1 VRSGGRIEKMETSMN
16 NRRQMLQAALA
27 LTSLSAAPGGAT
39 ARAEALYPSLRLFIP
54 ANPGGGWDGLGRA
67 IEHVVRRAGLVDAV
81 QVENVGGAGGTVGL
95 PRFLTQYRNRP
106 EGLMVAGSVMVGA
119 AIANKSA
126 AGVLDVAPVARLTEE
141 VSVLVVPPDSPITDI
156 RGLLDRLKSNPGA
169 VSVAGGSAG
178 GTEHITLGL
187 MLKALGR
194 SAREASYV
202 AYSGGGPAQAAVL
215 GGQVVA
221 AISGISEFGEQ
232 IRAGRLRALAT
243 TGERRAGPDVPTLKE
258 SGVDVALPTWRGVFC
273 APGLSAPQKA
283 ALVSLMERMH
293 ETPEWREILA
303 QRGWDDAWLPS
314 EAFGRFLAREVAETT
329 AVLKDIG
336 LA

>member
-1 VRSGGRIEKMETSMN
+1 MI
-16 NRRQMLQAALA
+16 NRRQIMTGALALPALA
-27 LTSLSAAPGGAT
+27 LTARGAP
-39 ARAEALYPSLRLFIP
+39 ARAEALYPALRLFIP
-54 ANPGGGWDGLGRA
+54 ANPGGGWDGLGRS
-67 IEHVVRRAGLVDAV
+67 IEHVVRRTGLVDAV

-95 PRFLTQYRNRP
+95 PRFLAQYRNRP

-119 AIANKSA
+119 AIANKSPF
-126 AGVLDVAPVARLTEE
+126 GVLDVAPIARLTEE
-141 VSVLVVPPDSPITDI
+141 VSVIVVPPDSPIQDL
-156 RGLLDRLKSNPGA
+156 RGFLDRLKENPGA

-187 MLKALGR
+187 ILKALGR

-243 TGERRAGPDVPTLKE
+243 TGERRAGPDVTTLKE
-258 SGVDVALPTWRGVFC
+258 AGLEVALPTWRGVFA
-273 APGLSAPQKA
+273 APSLTAPQKA
-283 ALVSLMERMH
+283 ALVTLMERMH
-293 ETPEWREILA
+293 ASAEWKEVLT
-303 QRGWDDAWLPS
+303 QRGWDDAWLPG
-314 EAFGRFLAREVAETT
+314 EAFGQFLAKEVAETAT
-329 AVLKDIG
+329 VLKEIG